1 MKILFLLILLPNL
14 AFAQQVCNS
23 TKQFRQEYKHNMLQ
37 DAHRPLD
44 EKGIKLLRF
53 FCPSDKYVFQ
63 TTFEPIV
70 DNIGF
75 DMQTHSGKIK
85 KYFIFG
91 KLHFNINNQ
100 AQQLYIYQSEKN
112 KNSTNEAELFI
123 PFTDFT
129 NYKTTFGGG
138 RYIDINKKDLEKE
151 IYFLDFNKAY
161 NPYCAYSDG
170 YSCPIP
176 PSENKLQFYIK
187 AGEKIYHPN

>member
-1 MKILFLLILLPNL
+1 
-14 AFAQQVCNS
+14 
-23 TKQFRQEYKHNMLQ
+23 MLQ
-37 DAHRPLD
+37 DPHRPLD
-44 EKGIKLLRF
+44 EKGIKLIRF

-63 TTFEPIV
+63 STFEPIT

-85 KYFIFG
+85 RYFIYG
-91 KLHFNINNQ
+91 KLQFKINNQ
-100 AQQLYIYQSEKN
+100 EQQLFIYQSEKN
-112 KNSTNEAELFI
+112 KNSTNETELFI

-138 RYIDINKKDLEKE
+138 RYIDVNKKDLEKE

-176 PSENKLQFYIK
+176 PKENKLNFYIK
-187 AGEKIYHPN
+187 AGEKIYYPNEY